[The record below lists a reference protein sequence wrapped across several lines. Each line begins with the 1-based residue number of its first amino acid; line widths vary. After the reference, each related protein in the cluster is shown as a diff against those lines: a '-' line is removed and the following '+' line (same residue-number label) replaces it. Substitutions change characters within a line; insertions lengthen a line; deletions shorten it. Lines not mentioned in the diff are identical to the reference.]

1 MPSNYYGMNY
11 PSITQF
17 SSANLSSLNAPP
29 PMAPNTLAAD
39 FKSMAMGGLL
49 IGIFGAATSAVGS
62 FYQAENQ
69 KNELRAQAQNLKFS
83 AQMSA
88 INARGAEFSAQTS
101 RQASQKAIGRY
112 TMAAGQARASAQT
125 AIAGRGIEGGVGSAA
140 EVIGSMD
147 IIKEIDKLTMD
158 ANAVREEQ
166 ALRTQR
172 TNYANQSTM
181 EFMSSRNMSAS
192 ARSLSAT
199 SAGASSLLGGTAD
212 LGSWYL
218 KTMMSERLS
227 RRA

>member
-1 MPSNYYGMNY
+1 
-11 PSITQF
+11 
-17 SSANLSSLNAPP
+17 
-29 PMAPNTLAAD
+29 
-39 FKSMAMGGLL
+39 
-49 IGIFGAATSAVGS
+49 
-62 FYQAENQ
+62 
-69 KNELRAQAQNLKFS
+69 
-83 AQMSA
+83 
-88 INARGAEFSAQTS
+88 
-101 RQASQKAIGRY
+101 
-112 TMAAGQARASAQT
+112 MAAGQARASAQT